1 MFKLFHLYS
10 ELPSS
15 DKEIH
20 EQIQALRHL
29 TEAGDH
35 QKLFDHLYGCLS
47 ILDAKS
53 ASLLTFNSII
63 TAVYAIFMTNELH
76 KAGWVLIHLGMLF
89 ILVSSLLLLSVVWV
103 HWSTTGHLNDLN
115 VHMVTLLTVRRDRTV
130 KYRLAWNFS
139 VTSLLVLTAFF
150 VGRFVVHFP

>member
-1 MFKLFHLYS
+1 MFKLFSLYS
-10 ELPSS
+10 ELPTS

-29 TEAGDH
+29 TGAEDH

-63 TAVYAIFMTNELH
+63 TAVYAIFMTNELRV
-76 KAGWVLIHLGMLF
+76 AGWILVPLGMLF
-89 ILVSSLLLLSVVWV
+89 ILA
-103 HWSTTGHLNDLN
+103 G
-115 VHMVTLLTVRRDRTV
+115 
-130 KYRLAWNFS
+130 
-139 VTSLLVLTAFF
+139 
-150 VGRFVVHFP
+150 